1 MTCQKCGSSIRE
13 DAKFCPNCGT
23 PAGQPEGDPRI
34 YGIEKALNFKY
45 KILKKIGVGGFA
57 EVYLGEHATLG
68 RKVAIKILRHGF
80 AGEDEMIERF
90 RRESKSAAK
99 LSHPNI
105 IDIYDV
111 GENDGIYY
119 FVMKYVEGET
129 LGKKMQRDRKVA
141 PNEAVFIIKQVA
153 DALAYAHDHDVI
165 HRDIKPANVMLDQYK
180 KPILMDFGI
189 ARVQFEGNLTKT
201 GTLMGT
207 PHYLPPEQ
215 PLGRPVDGRSD
226 TYSLGIMFYEMLAGR
241 PPFHDEN
248 SVTLIFKHI
257 NEAPP
262 PLGDANPE
270 LAPELCAIVHKM
282 IEKLP
287 ENRFQTTAEVVEAL
301 DGISDVYP
309 MNTPTAGRQRT
320 SGGTTRNT
328 DQLLQLARE
337 NLELEK
343 FDKAIE
349 IYATV
354 VKRDP
359 ENPIAKQAVDDV
371 SSILVERMRK
381 HVDDHEFAEARL
393 LLTQLVKLPG
403 SSGAASE
410 MKIKVESA
418 EQNYEKES
426 EFRDHLNAAR
436 VALDHDNASGAIDK
450 LTKALIVDPANHEAQ
465 TMLKH
470 ARALYESNRQK
481 AEYANAYS
489 EAEYYFDKSS
499 YDLALIAI
507 RKALDIQ
514 NDAAAIEMFDRI
526 QAAQKEK
533 AYKQS
538 EQERILAEV
547 DQLCESLNF
556 DAALEVLDNV
566 RQELPV
572 FAESK
577 TTVVERNKTLYQLF
591 ERAKTSFQSRSWMEA
606 VAEFNE
612 FLEKKPP
619 YDFQVFYGLRKE
631 AEESLKLA
639 EKETSMVGA
648 GTEKRA
654 KQAISARLKSV
665 DTFLR
670 MGQYEKAKEEC
681 LGILKTY
688 PDSPEAQKKLKE
700 IEEILSPKID
710 TGEIRKLA
718 KAAEEFP
725 NQTVQ
730 VPVPAGGR
738 VPVIPPAPPPP
749 PPRAERKSA
758 APPTPAPAAKPRPS
772 GASVPRPAE
781 PQPVPAQRSVEAAE
795 PRSFPLSFV
804 LGGVGVLL
812 VVGFLLI
819 FLWPRDKDQPQ
830 DNPGTNPSTNGTT
843 TGPTT
848 NIDTPPVIPPVNVS
862 IDVRP
867 WAKVNFSGGGLKQS
881 ITDTTP
887 SIVSLPPGRYLF
899 VFENPDLRTFK
910 EEVDVNENNHSFN
923 FNFPDFDAKKVTDSL
938 VE

>member
-23 PAGQPEGDPRI
+23 PAGQPEVDPRI

-57 EVYLGEHATLG
+57 EVYLGEHTQLG

-111 GENDGIYY
+111 GENEGIYY

-165 HRDIKPANVMLDQYK
+165 HRDIKPANVMLDAYK

-262 PLGDANPE
+262 PLVDANPE
-270 LAPELCAIVHKM
+270 LAPELCEVVHKM

-287 ENRFQTTAEVVEAL
+287 ENRYQSAGDVVEAL
-301 DGISDVYP
+301 DALADIYP
-309 MNTPTAGRQRT
+309 VNTPTAGKRT
-320 SGGTTRNT
+320 SGSTRNT

-337 NLELEK
+337 NLELQK

-349 IYATV
+349 IYATI

-359 ENPIAKQAVDDV
+359 ENPVAQQAVVDV
-371 SSILVERMRK
+371 SSILADRMRK
-381 HVDDHEFAEARL
+381 HVDEHQFTEARL

-403 SSGAASE
+403 SSDVAAN
-410 MKIKVESA
+410 MKITLESA
-418 EQNYEKES
+418 EQSHAKES

-499 YDLALIAI
+499 YDQALVAI

-514 NDAAAIEMFDRI
+514 NDAAAMEMYDRI

-538 EQERILAEV
+538 EQERILSQV
-547 DQLCESLNF
+547 DQLCEALNF
-556 DAALEVLDNV
+556 DEALEVLEGARND
-566 RQELPV
+566 LPV

-577 TTVVERNKTLYQLF
+577 IGVVERNRNLYELF
-591 ERAKTSFQSRSWMEA
+591 ERAKTSFQSRSWGEA

-688 PDSPEAQKKLKE
+688 PDNPEAQKKLKE
-700 IEEILSPKID
+700 INEILAPQKID
-710 TGEIRKLA
+710 TDEIKKLA
-718 KAAEEFP
+718 KAAEDFP

-730 VPVPAGGR
+730 VPVPSGR
-738 VPVIPPAPPPP
+738 VPVVPPAPQPPP
-749 PPRAERKSA
+749 PKAERK
-758 APPTPAPAAKPRPS
+758 TPAPVASAPKPRP
-772 GASVPRPAE
+772 AAPALRSAD
-781 PQPVPAQRSVEAAE
+781 PQPAVVQRSPETTE
-795 PRSFPLSFV
+795 PRSFPLNLI
-804 LGGVGVLL
+804 LGGVGALL
-812 VVGFLLI
+812 VIGFLLI
-819 FLWPRDKDQPQ
+819 FFWPSDKGVP
-830 DNPGTNPSTNGTT
+830 DNTGST
-843 TGPTT
+843 TGPTGGTST
-848 NIDTPPVIPPVNVS
+848 NGPTTTTDNPPPVLPKVSVS
-862 IDVRP
+862 IDVLP
-867 WAKVNFSGGGLKQS
+867 WAKVNISGGGLKES
-881 ITDTTP
+881 ITETTP
-887 SIVSLPPGRYLF
+887 AIISLPPGRYVL

-910 EEVDVNENNHSFN
+910 EEVDINEGNRIFN
-923 FNFPDFDAKKVTDSL
+923 FAFRDFDARKVADSL